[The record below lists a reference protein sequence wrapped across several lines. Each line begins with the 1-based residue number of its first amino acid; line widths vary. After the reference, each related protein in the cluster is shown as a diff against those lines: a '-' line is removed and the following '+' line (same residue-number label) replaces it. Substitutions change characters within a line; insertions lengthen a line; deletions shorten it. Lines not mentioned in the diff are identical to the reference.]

1 MLAFGMAVI
10 PGAPDHPLAG
20 RASFLLSQLG
30 AHSAH
35 GFAQRLA
42 PLGVRPSHFG
52 LLMHLSR
59 GEGQSQQRLADAM
72 GIHRNVMVGLVDEL
86 EDRSLIER
94 RRHPADRRAHA
105 IHLTAAAHELLR
117 RAQRVADEHE
127 AELLAGISEDDRTHL
142 IALLQH
148 LADHTELPS
157 GVNPGLRGNQ
167 RSGTSRRC

>member
-1 MLAFGMAVI
+1 MADVT
-10 PGAPDHPLAG
+10 PRATDHSLAG

-42 PLGVRPSHFG
+42 PLGMRPSHFG

-86 EDRSLIER
+86 EDRRLIER

-105 IHLTAAAHELLR
+105 IHLTAAAHDLLR

-148 LADHTELPS
+148 LVDHTELPP
-157 GVNPGLRGNQ
+157 GVHPGLRDNQ
-167 RSGTSRRC
+167 PSGTSRRC

>member
-1 MLAFGMAVI
+1 MADVTARAT
-10 PGAPDHPLAG
+10 GHPLAG

-30 AHSAH
+30 AYSAH
-35 GFAQRLA
+35 DFAKRLA
-42 PLGVRPSHFG
+42 PLGMRPGHFG

-86 EDRSLIER
+86 EDRGLIER

-105 IHLTAAAHELLR
+105 IHLTGAAHDLLG

-127 AELLAGISEDDRTHL
+127 AELLAGIGEDDRTYL

-148 LADHTELPS
+148 LAEHTGLPS
-157 GVNPGLRGNQ
+157 GVHPGLNDNQ
-167 RSGTSRRC
+167 LSTTSRRC

>member
-1 MLAFGMAVI
+1 MADVTARAT
-10 PGAPDHPLAG
+10 GHPLAG

-30 AHSAH
+30 AYSAH
-35 GFAQRLA
+35 DFAKRLA
-42 PLGVRPSHFG
+42 PLGMRPGHFG

-86 EDRSLIER
+86 EDRGLIER

-105 IHLTAAAHELLR
+105 IHLTAAAHDLLG

-127 AELLAGISEDDRTHL
+127 AELLAGIGEDDRTFL

-148 LADHTELPS
+148 LAEHTGLPP
-157 GVNPGLRGNQ
+157 GVHPGLNDNQ
-167 RSGTSRRC
+167 LSTTSRRC

>member
-1 MLAFGMAVI
+1 MADVTARAT
-10 PGAPDHPLAG
+10 GHPLAG

-30 AHSAH
+30 AYSAH
-35 GFAQRLA
+35 EFAKRLA
-42 PLGVRPSHFG
+42 PLGMRPGHFG

-86 EDRSLIER
+86 EDRGLIER

-105 IHLTAAAHELLR
+105 IHLTGAAHDLLG

-127 AELLAGISEDDRTHL
+127 AELLAGIGEDDRTYL

-148 LADHTELPS
+148 LAEHTGLPS
-157 GVNPGLRGNQ
+157 GVHPGLNDNPL
-167 RSGTSRRC
+167 SATSRRC

>member
-1 MLAFGMAVI
+1 MADVTARAT
-10 PGAPDHPLAG
+10 GHPLAG

-30 AHSAH
+30 AYSAH
-35 GFAQRLA
+35 EFAKRLA
-42 PLGVRPSHFG
+42 PLGMRPGHFG

-86 EDRSLIER
+86 EDRGLIER

-105 IHLTAAAHELLR
+105 IHLTGAAHDLLG

-127 AELLAGISEDDRTHL
+127 AELLAGIGEDDRTYL

-148 LADHTELPS
+148 LAEHTGLPS
-157 GVNPGLRGNQ
+157 GVHPGLNDNQ
-167 RSGTSRRC
+167 LSTTSRRC

>member
-1 MLAFGMAVI
+1 MTITGVSINGMTEVTPRA
-10 PGAPDHPLAG
+10 PGHPLAD

-35 GFAQRLA
+35 GFAKRLA
-42 PLGVRPSHFG
+42 PLGMRPSHFG

-86 EDRSLIER
+86 EDRGLIER

-105 IHLTAAAHELLR
+105 VHLLPAGRELH
-117 RAQRVADEHE
+117 AE
-127 AELLAGISEDDRTHL
+127 AE
-142 IALLQH
+142 ALV
-148 LADHTELPS
+148 TEF
-157 GVNPGLRGNQ
+157 
-167 RSGTSRRC
+167 

>member
-1 MLAFGMAVI
+1 MADVTARAT
-10 PGAPDHPLAG
+10 GHPLAG

-30 AHSAH
+30 AYSAH
-35 GFAQRLA
+35 EFAKRLA
-42 PLGVRPSHFG
+42 PLGMRPGHFG

-86 EDRSLIER
+86 EDRGLIER

-105 IHLTAAAHELLR
+105 IHLTAAAHDLLD

-127 AELLAGISEDDRTHL
+127 AELLAGIGEDDRTYL

-148 LADHTELPS
+148 LAEHTGLPS
-157 GVNPGLRGNQ
+157 GVHPGLNDNPL
-167 RSGTSRRC
+167 STTSRRC